1 MLPGNSLLYYED
13 KAFLS
18 KQQCIIL
25 SNNYR
30 NIFSYK
36 VTASFKDLK
45 RSKKKPIEV
54 GSCQIYFNK
63 LQKGVFMYLFFY
75 TELFNIVNL
84 VHYHEK
90 PIQFK

>member
-1 MLPGNSLLYYED
+1 MLPGNGLLYYED

-45 RSKKKPIEV
+45 RSKKK
-54 GSCQIYFNK
+54 
-63 LQKGVFMYLFFY
+63 
-75 TELFNIVNL
+75 T
-84 VHYHEK
+84 H
-90 PIQFK
+90 

>member
-1 MLPGNSLLYYED
+1 MLYCIILPLIILLLVKNKYANFNYTLTKVSIYIHSEAVMLPGNSLLYYED

-45 RSKKKPIEV
+45 RSKKK
-54 GSCQIYFNK
+54 
-63 LQKGVFMYLFFY
+63 
-75 TELFNIVNL
+75 T
-84 VHYHEK
+84 H
-90 PIQFK
+90 